1 MPTASD
7 YFKMAEQCYRL
18 ASEAKSEVDRLACLD
33 LARHWIEAASQ
44 QDEVEKRTREAPP
57 KPPH

>member
-7 YFKMAEQCYRL
+7 YLKMAEQCYRL
-18 ASEAKSEVDRLACLD
+18 ASEAKSEADRLACLD

-44 QDEVEKRTREAPP
+44 QDEAEKRTREAPP
-57 KPPH
+57 KPRH